1 VPVYVWFG
9 GGNVVRATS
18 DGYTLRLLS
27 PVVSTAGVV
36 DVTVRFTTSRSHE
49 LVLAQAFTFGDA
61 AAAVPA
67 LSGLLAREAA
77 LGGADESALKYA
89 AAYALGRIGPA
100 SAPAVE
106 ALRSLSKS
114 EDELMASVAIWALLK
129 IEPDNKAQVESAV
142 PVLRKALQKLGH
154 EVIEAKDG
162 QEAWAL
168 MEAEPVRV
176 IVSDWMMPNLSGL
189 ELCRKLRARSGSE
202 YVYFILITANSAD
215 SANRIEAADA
225 GVDDFLSKPLN
236 VEELWM
242 RLRVAERILRFA
254 TQVRQLEELLPIC
267 SYCKKIRDDQNYWQ
281 QMEGY
286 INERT
291 GSEFSHSVC
300 PDCMVRVVQPEIDK
314 MRAERVIKK
323 P

>member
-1 VPVYVWFG
+1 MKI
-9 GGNVVRATS
+9 
-18 DGYTLRLLS
+18 L
-27 PVVSTAGVV
+27 
-36 DVTVRFTTSRSHE
+36 
-49 LVLAQAFTFGDA
+49 
-61 AAAVPA
+61 
-67 LSGLLAREAA
+67 
-77 LGGADESALKYA
+77 
-89 AAYALGRIGPA
+89 
-100 SAPAVE
+100 AVE
-106 ALRSLSKS
+106 
-114 EDELMASVAIWALLK
+114 DDPVARA
-129 IEPDNKAQVESAV
+129 
-142 PVLRKALQKLGH
+142 VLRKALQKLGH

-162 QEAWAL
+162 QEAWAV

-176 IVSDWMMPNLSGL
+176 IVSDWMMPTLSGL